1 MNVPGSKGDQ
11 ENRMCKSQDAGGRLV
26 VRLVASYI
34 EVRISQHEMAYIRVE
49 AVNRAVMFHTRPI
62 DMGHLNT
69 HLTTAFPSIH
79 WLMRPRH
86 GL

>member
-1 MNVPGSKGDQ
+1 
-11 ENRMCKSQDAGGRLV
+11 MCKSQDAGGRLV

-34 EVRISQHEMAYIRVE
+34 EVYRQMSPPYSEFLSKKWCTSVE
-49 AVNRAVMFHTRPI
+49 AVNRAVVFHTRPI
-62 DMGHLNT
+62 DMGQLNK
-69 HLTTAFPSIH
+69 HLTTALPSIH